1 MCSPFP
7 ELGGGHNSSGITLNM
22 IKNLKKKYYR
32 FKAKWSLINR
42 YEYLNEVDKLMES
55 YQTQMILRG
64 GSEEF
69 IRKSRAQLSESQARM
84 REQENLIKFLRNK

>member
-1 MCSPFP
+1 
-7 ELGGGHNSSGITLNM
+7 M

-84 REQENLIKFLRNK
+84 REQENLIKFLRDK